1 MNKKRRFVSD
11 LRQSRRLEI
20 MNGSKP
26 YIAISAL
33 LTAATL
39 LVAGHALL
47 AQTGVVQSR
56 SNGHA
61 VTNSP
66 LKRIDTGVFEIGNV
80 RLDKNQGTIR
90 FPAVVNMD
98 QGAVEYLLV
107 NESGKVHES
116 VFRTETEPYHIHLAT
131 LLVGAKESLSLS
143 AGSSTNSPAL
153 AGDKVS
159 ISASWKTSGGEGH
172 GRGEDLVF
180 NTQTKSPMSRGNWV
194 YNGSRIVEGTFLAQR
209 DGSVVS
215 IISDPDALI
224 NNPRPGRENDEIWQ
238 VNTNAVPPVGTAVQ
252 ITIKLEEG
260 GK

>member
-1 MNKKRRFVSD
+1 
-11 LRQSRRLEI
+11 
-20 MNGSKP
+20 
-26 YIAISAL
+26 
-33 LTAATL
+33 
-39 LVAGHALL
+39 
-47 AQTGVVQSR
+47 
-56 SNGHA
+56 
-61 VTNSP
+61 
-66 LKRIDTGVFEIGNV
+66 V
-80 RLDKNQGTIR
+80 RLDKNERTIR

-116 VFRTETEPYHIHLAT
+116 VFRTGVEPYHIHLAT
-131 LLVGAKESLSLS
+131 VLVGTKENLSR
-143 AGSSTNSPAL
+143 AVGTATNPPPL

-159 ISASWKTSGGEGH
+159 LSASWKTSGGESH
-172 GRGEDLVF
+172 CRGEDLVF

-194 YNGSRIVEGTFLAQR
+194 YNGSRVVEGTFLAQR

-252 ITIKLEEG
+252 ITIKLEDG

>member
-1 MNKKRRFVSD
+1 MNKNQRF
-11 LRQSRRLEI
+11 
-20 MNGSKP
+20 MNL
-26 YIAISAL
+26 ATSAR

-39 LVAGHALL
+39 LVAGIPLL
-47 AQTGVVQSR
+47 AQTGAVQSR
-56 SNGHA
+56 SDGHA
-61 VTNSP
+61 VTNSS
-66 LKRIDTGVFEIGNV
+66 LKKIDTGVFEIGNV
-80 RLDKNQGTIR
+80 RLDKNQRTIR

-116 VFRTETEPYHIHLAT
+116 VFRTQAEPYHIHLAI
-131 LLVGAKESLSLS
+131 LLVGAKESISRA
-143 AGSSTNSPAL
+143 AGTATNAPPL

-159 ISASWKTSGGEGH
+159 ISASWKTSGGESH
-172 GRGEDLVF
+172 CRGEDLVF

-209 DGSVVS
+209 DGSVIS
-215 IISDPDALI
+215 IISDPDALV

-252 ITIKLEEG
+252 ITIKLEDG

>member
-1 MNKKRRFVSD
+1 MNKNQRF
-11 LRQSRRLEI
+11 
-20 MNGSKP
+20 MNLAAAAWLTS
-26 YIAISAL
+26 AAL
-33 LTAATL
+33 LVGGPT
-39 LVAGHALL
+39 VL

-56 SNGHA
+56 SNGHT

-66 LKRIDTGVFEIGNV
+66 LRKIDTGVFEIGNV
-80 RLDKNQGTIR
+80 RLDKNQRTIR

-116 VFRTETEPYHIHLAT
+116 VFRTEAEPYHIHLAT
-131 LLVGAKESLSLS
+131 LLVGAKESIAHS
-143 AGSSTNSPAL
+143 AGTATNTPPL
-153 AGDKVS
+153 AGNTVS
-159 ISASWKTSGGEGH
+159 ISASWKTSGGESNS
-172 GRGEDLVF
+172 RGEDLIF
-180 NTQTKSPMSRGNWV
+180 NIQTRSAMSRGAWV
-194 YNGSRIVEGTFLAQR
+194 YTGSRIVEGTFLAQR

-238 VNTNAVPPVGTAVQ
+238 VNTNAVPPAGTPVQ
-252 ITIKLEEG
+252 ITIKLED

>member
-1 MNKKRRFVSD
+1 MNKNQRF
-11 LRQSRRLEI
+11 
-20 MNGSKP
+20 MNLAASAWVA
-26 YIAISAL
+26 IAAL
-33 LTAATL
+33 F
-39 LVAGHALL
+39 VAGNPLL
-47 AQTGVVQSR
+47 AQTGAVQSR
-56 SNGHA
+56 SDGHA

-66 LKRIDTGVFEIGNV
+66 LKQIDAGVFEIGNV
-80 RLDKNQGTIR
+80 RLDKNQRTIR

-98 QGAVEYLLV
+98 KGAVEYLLV

-131 LLVGAKESLSLS
+131 LLVGAKESIPPS
-143 AGSSTNSPAL
+143 AGIATNAPVL

-159 ISASWKTSGGEGH
+159 LSASWKTSGGENH
-172 GRGEDLVF
+172 CRGEDLVF

-209 DGSVVS
+209 DGSLVS
-215 IISDPDALI
+215 IISDQDALI

-238 VNTNAVPPVGTAVQ
+238 VNTNTVPPVGTAVQ
-252 ITIKLEEG
+252 ITIKLEGG